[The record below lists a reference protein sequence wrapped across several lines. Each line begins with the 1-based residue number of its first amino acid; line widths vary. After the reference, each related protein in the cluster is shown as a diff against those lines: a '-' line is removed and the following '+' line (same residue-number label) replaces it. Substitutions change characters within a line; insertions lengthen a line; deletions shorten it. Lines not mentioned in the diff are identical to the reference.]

1 MPDVILNISDD
12 STPHEVLFK
21 IVNNE
26 RLINDTVVP
35 ANLSQKRM
43 VVTLRQTNKQ
53 TNKQE
58 IKTLVIVTMAIWAT
72 FHTKT

>member
-1 MPDVILNISDD
+1 MKGIYQTATEMQYLLHDVILNVSDD

-21 IVNNE
+21 IVTNA
-26 RLINDTVVP
+26 RLINDTVTQ

-53 TNKQE
+53 TRN
-58 IKTLVIVTMAIWAT
+58 
-72 FHTKT
+72 

>member
-21 IVNNE
+21 IVNNA

-53 TNKQE
+53 E